1 MYIALRAKSG
11 YITTTA
17 STNYWYGIKIHI
29 IMVLNVGYD
38 IYCDIVGVFTIIVVI
53 VIVKGLRL

>member
-1 MYIALRAKSG
+1 
-11 YITTTA
+11 
-17 STNYWYGIKIHI
+17 
-29 IMVLNVGYD
+29 MVLNVGYD